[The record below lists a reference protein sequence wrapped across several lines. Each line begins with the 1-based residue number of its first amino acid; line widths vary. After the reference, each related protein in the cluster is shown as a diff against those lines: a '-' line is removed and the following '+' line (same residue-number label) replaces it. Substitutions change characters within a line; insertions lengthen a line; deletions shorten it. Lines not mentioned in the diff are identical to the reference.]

1 MTFLKKLKAHKGGL
15 VRLKTDLCWF
25 MGRGWDNNVGRVCLI
40 LDAAAN
46 ILPADAG
53 TRTATARSAAARLL
67 IDGSPQW
74 IWIAEADV
82 ELL

>member
-1 MTFLKKLKAHKGGL
+1 MTFLEQLQAHKGGL
-15 VRLKTDLCWF
+15 IRLKTELCWF

>member
-1 MTFLKKLKAHKGGL
+1 
-15 VRLKTDLCWF
+15 
-25 MGRGWDNNVGRVCLI
+25 